1 MTRWEIF
8 VDALEPY
15 IGWLLIWLLLLCI
28 VGLIRAL
35 IGREHQEG
43 G

>member
-1 MTRWEIF
+1 MTRWELFVAAVENCRTPIF
-8 VDALEPY
+8 LV
-15 IGWLLIWLLLLCI
+15 LLLVCI

>member
-1 MTRWEIF
+1 MIGWERF
-8 VDALEPY
+8 VEALEPY

-35 IGREHQEG
+35 AGREHQEG